1 MGIVGVDKI
10 GWVQIVDRRL
20 LVGRNRGAQRFYLPG
35 GGREPGETDVQTLV
49 RETSEELGV
58 RLDPSTTRHIGTYLA
73 TRDNSPEDLI
83 LIAYSADHQG
93 EPIPS
98 LEVAELAWVTSADGG
113 LVTDAERRLM
123 VTLVERN
130 LID

>member
-20 LVGRNRGAQRFYLPG
+20 LVGRNRNAQRFYLPG

-49 RETSEELGV
+49 REVSEELGV
-58 RLDPSTTRHIGTYLA
+58 RLNPGTASHVGTYVA
-73 TRDNSPEDLI
+73 ARDNSPDELI
-83 LIAYSADHQG
+83 VVAYTAEHQG
-93 EPIPS
+93 EPTPS
-98 LEVAELAWVTSADGG
+98 AEVVELAWVTSADGDV
-113 LVTDAERRLM
+113 VTDAERQLM
-123 VTLVERN
+123 ETLAERN

>member
-20 LVGRNRGAQRFYLPG
+20 LVGRNRNAQRFYLPG

-49 RETSEELGV
+49 REASEELGV
-58 RLDPSTTRHIGTYLA
+58 RLDPSTTRHIGTYLS
-73 TRDNSPEDLI
+73 TRDNRPEEFI
-83 LIAYSADHQG
+83 FIAYSADHQG
-93 EPIPS
+93 EPTPS
-98 LEVAELAWVTSADGG
+98 LEVVELAWVTSADGD
-113 LVTDAERRLM
+113 LVTNAERQLM
-123 VTLVERN
+123 MTLVERN